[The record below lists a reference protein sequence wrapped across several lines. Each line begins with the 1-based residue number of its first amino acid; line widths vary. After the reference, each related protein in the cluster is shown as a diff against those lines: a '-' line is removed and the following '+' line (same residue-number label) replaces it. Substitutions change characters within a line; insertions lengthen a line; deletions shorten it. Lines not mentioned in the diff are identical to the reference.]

1 MRSTIDAQPFLIA
14 VPDDALL
21 DLRERLARTRWPNE
35 PRGPAWSYGTSLA
48 YMREVADYWSSRYD
62 WRRAEVEL
70 NSHTHYKANIDGK
83 QVHFLVEIG
92 SGPAPMP
99 LLLTHGWPGSIVEFL
114 DIIDPLAHPE
124 LHGGKL
130 EDAFTVI
137 APSLPGYGFS
147 DPPDAPISPRDI
159 GHIWHK
165 LMSQVLGATRYV
177 AQGGDWGAVV
187 TSWLALDHPGALAAI
202 HLNMVGLRPALGA
215 GAPPPTPEEQAYFT
229 AAQRRRERE
238 IAYQQ
243 IQGTKPQTLSYGLTD
258 SPIGLAA
265 WILEKFHGWTIPG
278 QGAPPPFAIDRL
290 LTNVML
296 YWLAGINGANWLY
309 CSIVDGTAAALK
321 PGERVAVPTGL
332 CLFPNDL
339 LMPPPRSWVERA
351 YNVAQYRVAP
361 SGGHFPAL
369 ENGPL
374 LIQDMRCF
382 FAQYR

>member
-1 MRSTIDAQPFLIA
+1 MRGIIDAQPFRIT
-14 VPDDALL
+14 VPDETLV
-21 DLRERLARTRWPNE
+21 DLKERLARTRWPIE
-35 PRGPAWSYGTSLA
+35 PTGPAWRYGASLA
-48 YMREVADYWSSRYD
+48 YMREVADYWGSRYD
-62 WRRAEVEL
+62 WRQAEAEL
-70 NSHTHYKANIDGK
+70 NTHSHFKASIGGK
-83 QVHFLVEIG
+83 QVHFLAEIG
-92 SGPAPMP
+92 SGPAPLP

-114 DIIDPLAHPE
+114 DIIAPLAHPE
-124 LHGGKL
+124 LHGGKV

-147 DPPDAPISPRDI
+147 DPPDAPITPRDI
-159 GHIWHK
+159 AHIWHA
-165 LMSQVLGATRYV
+165 LMSETLGATRYV
-177 AQGGDWGAVV
+177 AQGGDWGSVV

-202 HLNMVGLRPALGA
+202 HLNMVGLRPALVA
-215 GAPPPTPEEQAYFT
+215 GGPPPTPAERAYFNL
-229 AAQRRRERE
+229 AQQRREHE

-278 QGAPPPFAIDRL
+278 QDAPPPFALDRL
-290 LTNVML
+290 LTNIML

-309 CSIVDGTAAALK
+309 CSIMDGTAATLK
-321 PGERVAVPTGL
+321 GGERVDVPTGL

-339 LMPPPRSWVERA
+339 LLPPPRSWVERA

-361 SGGHFPAL
+361 SGGHFPAM

-374 LIQDMRCF
+374 LVGDMRSF
-382 FAQYR
+382 FARYR

>member
-21 DLRERLARTRWPNE
+21 DLKERLARTRWPNE

-124 LHGGKL
+124 LHGGKV

-243 IQGTKPQTLSYGLTD
+243 IRAQATDAQLRADRLPHRTCGLDPEKIPRLDD
-258 SPIGLAA
+258 S
-265 WILEKFHGWTIPG
+265 G

-321 PGERVAVPTGL
+321 PGERVAVPTDVP
-332 CLFPNDL
+332 FPQQPTDATASQL
-339 LMPPPRSWVERA
+339 GQEPIMLRSI
-351 YNVAQYRVAP
+351 VAP
-361 SGGHFPAL
+361 AAAIPTL
-369 ENGPL
+369 ENGPH
-374 LIQDMRCF
+374 
-382 FAQYR
+382 